1 MTRAGYQRAFA
12 IGIIIVAVLV
22 PAATARSQTSA
33 GGRQAPHPAAAVAS
47 VGSITGTAWKT
58 DTTRYALAR
67 LRLRNVDTGRSVA
80 RAQADAD
87 GVFRFV
93 NVEPAP
99 YVVELVTEHDR
110 VLAVSDLFAVSP
122 GRDVATIVRLSA
134 KSPWYGG
141 FFGNAAAAVIS
152 AASTLGV
159 TARGSNGQPASA
171 Q

>member
-1 MTRAGYQRAFA
+1 MTRAGFQRALA
-12 IGIIIVAVLV
+12 IVVIVATTGV
-22 PAATARSQTSA
+22 PAAGVRA
-33 GGRQAPHPAAAVAS
+33 QAPGNGRTAPHAAS

-58 DTTRYALAR
+58 DITRYALAR
-67 LRLRNVDTGRSVA
+67 LRLRNVDTGRGVA

-87 GVFRFV
+87 GVFHFV
-93 NVEPAP
+93 NIEPAP
-99 YVVELVTEHDR
+99 YVVELVTEQDH

-122 GRDVATIVRLSA
+122 ERDITTVVRLSA
-134 KSPWYGG
+134 KAPWYGG

-159 TARGSNGQPASA
+159 TARGSNGHPASA